1 MSLGRGLGALIT
13 PTTTH
18 PSKSISSAGEIN
30 KIWQIPLSKIEAY
43 PNQPRK
49 HFDDDELTELSESIK
64 KHGVLQPIIVTEKT
78 DGGYELVAGERRLRA
93 TKLSGL
99 ATIPAIIKSFAPQE
113 KLEVS
118 LVENIQRSNLN
129 PIEEA
134 FAYKRLMDEFG
145 LTQQAVAEK
154 VGKSR
159 PAVANSIR
167 LLDLPEPVKAALVE
181 QKINTGQ
188 ARALLSLNS
197 ADEQLKVL
205 SSMLGERITVRDL
218 EREVAKR
225 RSPDKSRRDSN
236 LLFLET
242 KLRSRLGTKV
252 IITQKGEQGTIVIS
266 YHSKEELGRLIEEI
280 GE

>member
-1 MSLGRGLGALIT
+1 
-13 PTTTH
+13 
-18 PSKSISSAGEIN
+18 
-30 KIWQIPLSKIEAY
+30 
-43 PNQPRK
+43 
-49 HFDDDELTELSESIK
+49 
-64 KHGVLQPIIVTEKT
+64 
-78 DGGYELVAGERRLRA
+78 
-93 TKLSGL
+93 
-99 ATIPAIIKSFAPQE
+99 
-113 KLEVS
+113 
-118 LVENIQRSNLN
+118 
-129 PIEEA
+129 
-134 FAYKRLMDEFG
+134 
-145 LTQQAVAEK
+145 
-154 VGKSR
+154 
-159 PAVANSIR
+159 

-252 IITQKGEQGTIVIS
+252 IITQKGEQGTIVVS